1 MAPPSV
7 VATVRLSTAATA
19 ALRSEHPLVPC
30 QAKAKVEG
38 ESEIEELKLPLR
50 IPLARATDAPREM
63 EERLP
68 RLAVR
73 IALAQLTV
81 LGAGL

>member
-1 MAPPSV
+1 
-7 VATVRLSTAATA
+7 VAGL
-19 ALRSEHPLVPC
+19 C
-30 QAKAKVEG
+30 QSKAHG
-38 ESEIEELKLPLR
+38 EAEELKLPLR
-50 IPLARATDAPREM
+50 IPLARASDAPREM